1 MSQPFIGQITLFGG
15 TFAIA
20 GWAFCNGQLLDISQ
34 NPALY
39 NLIGTTYGGDG
50 VNTFA
55 LPNLQSRVA
64 IHQGTGQGLS
74 TYVMGQVAGT
84 ENVTLNT
91 QQIPAHNHSFSASGT
106 TAVSGGQTP
115 TSTTLPGRPSQ
126 ISTGYLYVAANGST
140 PPPSAST
147 LAGGSCS
154 MTGGNIPHPN
164 LMPTLCVTY
173 IIALQGIY
181 PSQS

>member
-1 MSQPFIGQITLFGG
+1 MGQPFLGQITMFAG

-20 GWAFCNGQLLDISQ
+20 GWAFCNGQLVPIDQ

-50 VNTFA
+50 VTTFA

-64 IHQGTGQGLS
+64 IHQGTGTGLS
-74 TYVMGQVAGT
+74 TYVIGQAAGT

-91 QQIPAHNHSFSASGT
+91 QQIPQHNHSFSASGT
-106 TAVSGGQTP
+106 TAVSGGQSP
-115 TSTTLPGRPSQ
+115 TANTLPGRPSQ
-126 ISTGYLYVAANGST
+126 ISTGYLYVADNGSQ
-140 PPPSAST
+140 PPPTANALASG
-147 LAGGSCS
+147 ACS
-154 MTGGNIPHPN
+154 LTGGNIPHPN

>member
-1 MSQPFIGQITLFGG
+1 MSQPFIGQITMFAG

-20 GWAFCNGQLLDISQ
+20 GWAFCNGQLVPIDQ
-34 NPALY
+34 NPTLF

-50 VNTFA
+50 VTTFA

-74 TYVMGQVAGT
+74 TYVMGQLSGT

-126 ISTGYLYVAANGST
+126 ISTGYLYVAANGTT
-140 PPPSAST
+140 PPPSPFT
-147 LAGGSCS
+147 LASGACG

-164 LMPTLCVTY
+164 LMPTLCVSY

>member
-1 MSQPFIGQITLFGG
+1 MGQPFIGQITMFAG

-20 GWAFCNGQLLDISQ
+20 GWAFCNGQLVPIDQ
-34 NPALY
+34 NPTLF

-50 VNTFA
+50 VSTFA

-64 IHQGTGQGLS
+64 IHQGTGTGLS
-74 TYVMGQVAGT
+74 TYVIGQAAGS
-84 ENVTLNT
+84 ENVTLTT

-106 TAVSGGQTP
+106 TATSGGQTP
-115 TSTTLPGRPSQ
+115 TSSTLPGRPSQ
-126 ISTGYLYVAANGST
+126 ISTGYLYVADNGS
-140 PPPSAST
+140 PPPPNPFT
-147 LAGGSCS
+147 LASGACS
-154 MTGGNIPHPN
+154 LTGGNIPHPN